1 VLSSVGEAEVL
12 ACHTHR
18 SIVLVVLVPV
28 VVVVLVVVLA
38 VVLVVVLAVV
48 LVVVLVV
55 VLAVVLVVVL
65 AVVLVVPAI
74 RRSQVVESGAGQVAK
89 RIEMRDAG

>member
-38 VVLVVVLAVV
+38 VVLVVVL
-48 LVVVLVV
+48 VV
-55 VLAVVLVVVL
+55 VLAVVL